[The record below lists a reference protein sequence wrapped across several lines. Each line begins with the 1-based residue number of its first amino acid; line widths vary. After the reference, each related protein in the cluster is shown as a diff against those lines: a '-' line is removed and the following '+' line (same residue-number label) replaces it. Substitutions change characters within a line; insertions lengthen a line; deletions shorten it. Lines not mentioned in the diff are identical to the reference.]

1 MKIGKI
7 TAPTARNANLFGEF
21 SCMINKQNAAT
32 TLASSAGTHQTGSP
46 CPDNHNINIGC
57 HHHFTR
63 TNFKPKIPKP
73 CSVHPTCREPS
84 QWLVNIALSVMLWQ
98 NHVMGDAFMDWLI
111 YIVEC
116 RDGSLYTGITNDL
129 QKRIDSHNAGTGA
142 KYTAAR
148 RPVRLVYRE
157 DATSRSSASK
167 REITI
172 KRLTRKA
179 KQALCLKP

>member
-1 MKIGKI
+1 M
-7 TAPTARNANLFGEF
+7 N
-21 SCMINKQNAAT
+21 
-32 TLASSAGTHQTGSP
+32 
-46 CPDNHNINIGC
+46 
-57 HHHFTR
+57 
-63 TNFKPKIPKP
+63 
-73 CSVHPTCREPS
+73 
-84 QWLVNIALSVMLWQ
+84 
-98 NHVMGDAFMDWLI
+98 WLI

-129 QKRIDSHNAGTGA
+129 QKRIDSHKAGTGA

-157 DATSRSSASK
+157 GAASRSAASK

-172 KRLTRKA
+172 KRLTREA

>member
-1 MKIGKI
+1 
-7 TAPTARNANLFGEF
+7 
-21 SCMINKQNAAT
+21 
-32 TLASSAGTHQTGSP
+32 
-46 CPDNHNINIGC
+46 
-57 HHHFTR
+57 
-63 TNFKPKIPKP
+63 
-73 CSVHPTCREPS
+73 
-84 QWLVNIALSVMLWQ
+84 
-98 NHVMGDAFMDWLI
+98 MGNAFMEWLI

-129 QKRIDSHNAGTGA
+129 QKRIDSHNAGIGA
-142 KYTAAR
+142 QYTAAR

-157 DATSRSSASK
+157 DATSRSAASK

>member
-1 MKIGKI
+1 M
-7 TAPTARNANLFGEF
+7 
-21 SCMINKQNAAT
+21 
-32 TLASSAGTHQTGSP
+32 
-46 CPDNHNINIGC
+46 
-57 HHHFTR
+57 
-63 TNFKPKIPKP
+63 
-73 CSVHPTCREPS
+73 
-84 QWLVNIALSVMLWQ
+84 LVNIALSTMLWQ
-98 NHVMGDAFMDWLI
+98 NHVKGDAFMDWLV

-129 QKRIDSHNAGTGA
+129 QKRIESHNAGTGA
-142 KYTAAR
+142 KYTAVR

-157 DATSRSSASK
+157 NAAGRSAASK

>member
-1 MKIGKI
+1 M
-7 TAPTARNANLFGEF
+7 
-21 SCMINKQNAAT
+21 
-32 TLASSAGTHQTGSP
+32 
-46 CPDNHNINIGC
+46 
-57 HHHFTR
+57 
-63 TNFKPKIPKP
+63 
-73 CSVHPTCREPS
+73 
-84 QWLVNIALSVMLWQ
+84 LSQ
-98 NHVMGDAFMDWLI
+98 NHVMGDTFMDWLV

-129 QKRIDSHNAGTGA
+129 QKRIESHNTGTGA

-157 DATSRSSASK
+157 DAASRSAASK

>member
-1 MKIGKI
+1 M
-7 TAPTARNANLFGEF
+7 
-21 SCMINKQNAAT
+21 
-32 TLASSAGTHQTGSP
+32 
-46 CPDNHNINIGC
+46 
-57 HHHFTR
+57 
-63 TNFKPKIPKP
+63 
-73 CSVHPTCREPS
+73 
-84 QWLVNIALSVMLWQ
+84 LVNVALSVMLWQ
-98 NHVMGDAFMDWLI
+98 NHVMGDTSMNWLV

-116 RDGSLYTGITNDL
+116 HDGSLYTGITNDL

-142 KYTAAR
+142 KYTVAR

-157 DATSRSSASK
+157 DAASRSAASK

>member
-1 MKIGKI
+1 M
-7 TAPTARNANLFGEF
+7 
-21 SCMINKQNAAT
+21 
-32 TLASSAGTHQTGSP
+32 
-46 CPDNHNINIGC
+46 
-57 HHHFTR
+57 
-63 TNFKPKIPKP
+63 
-73 CSVHPTCREPS
+73 
-84 QWLVNIALSVMLWQ
+84 LVNIFLSVRLWQ
-98 NHVMGDAFMDWLI
+98 NHVMGETFMSWLI

-129 QKRIDSHNAGTGA
+129 QKRINSHNAGVGA

-148 RPVRLVYRE
+148 RPVKLVYRE
-157 DATSRSSASK
+157 DASSRSAASK

>member
-1 MKIGKI
+1 
-7 TAPTARNANLFGEF
+7 
-21 SCMINKQNAAT
+21 
-32 TLASSAGTHQTGSP
+32 
-46 CPDNHNINIGC
+46 
-57 HHHFTR
+57 
-63 TNFKPKIPKP
+63 
-73 CSVHPTCREPS
+73 
-84 QWLVNIALSVMLWQ
+84 MLWK

-148 RPVRLVYRE
+148 RPVRLVFSE
-157 DATSRSSASK
+157 NATSRSSASK
-167 REITI
+167 REISI

-179 KQALCLKP
+179 KQELYLKP